1 MSDKYYILR
10 VEHLQKVCYV
20 VLGDIPGFKALKIVD
35 EIHSYFEKNSID
47 IFTALF
53 FVSFDVYQRWL
64 QILVSENLIEINA
77 GKNAALDEVQLSS
90 LKSHATSIKYELEIE
105 PHASIRSY
113 TCDIPEIAKNLFNE
127 WFNGIKSDKRKE
139 KEMSDNTVSPI
150 LSVVKERI
158 KQLKQLELDMDT
170 IKSDIQ
176 KHRDAIGELSFKH
189 NELNEDIC
197 HINDRIHHLCD
208 QAVIEDGV
216 TREYIRRFLEERGYQ
231 QY

>member
-1 MSDKYYILR
+1 MSDKYYIIR
-10 VEHLQKVCYV
+10 VEDLQKVCYV
-20 VLGDIPGFKALKIVD
+20 ILGDVPGFKALKTVD
-35 EIHSYFEKNSID
+35 EIHSYFEKNNID
-47 IFTALF
+47 ISTTAF
-53 FVSFDVYQRWL
+53 FVSFDIYQKWL
-64 QILVSENLIEINA
+64 QILVSEDLIEINSSD
-77 GKNAALDEVQLSS
+77 NAVLDDVQLSS
-90 LKSHATSIKYELEIE
+90 IKRHATAIKYELEIE

-127 WFNGIKSDKRKE
+127 WFNGIKSDKRKK

-150 LSVVKERI
+150 LSVVEERI

-208 QAVIEDGV
+208 QAIIRNGCN
-216 TREYIRRFLEERGYQ
+216 REYIRRFLEERGYQ